1 MPVALLTGAT
11 GLIGGELCRLLVA
24 YGWGVI
30 ALVRGDTPIL
40 GNDGCSI
47 SASAY
52 TGLVPSVGQVLRMTG
67 DIAQPQCDVDPAT
80 ASKLEAQVD
89 LVIHCA
95 ASTAFNATD
104 AYYQQTNVAG
114 TAHVLALS
122 GNKPFLH
129 VSTAYVCGQRD
140 GPIAEAAC
148 APDTLFANG
157 YERSKAA
164 AEALVTQ
171 SGRPWLIARPSIVVG
186 RASDGQ
192 IRRFDSI
199 YGTFKLLA
207 EGRVNAIPATAD
219 AALNFVSVDFVAD
232 ALAKLAAGKD
242 NFSGAFVHIC
252 AGGPLPLTALLDAI
266 RSQPALKAPRLV
278 EPCDFDMDRLPKTER
293 AWFEHVLKYYLPYFQ
308 RAPEFVTDNIKRLIG
323 LQCPAIDQETLGKLI
338 GYAIAAGFVLTAT
351 PAAPAKKN
359 LQLV

>member
-24 YGWGVI
+24 HGWGVI
-30 ALVRGDTPIL
+30 VLVRGDAPIL
-40 GNDGCSI
+40 GNDGFSI
-47 SASAY
+47 SASIYA
-52 TGLVPSVGQVLRMTG
+52 GLAPSVGEVLRLTG
-67 DIAQPQCDVDPAT
+67 DIGQHGCGLEPAT
-80 ASKLEAQVD
+80 ASNLGTQID

-104 AYYQQTNVAG
+104 DYYMQTNVAG
-114 TAHVLALS
+114 TAHVLALG

-140 GPIAEAAC
+140 GPIAETAC

-164 AEALVTQ
+164 AEALVAQ

-186 RASDGQ
+186 SASNGQ

-199 YGTFKLLA
+199 YGAFKLLA
-207 EGRVNAIPATAD
+207 EGRIKVIPATAD
-219 AALNFVSVDFVAD
+219 ASLNFVPVDFVAD

-242 NFSGAFVHIC
+242 NFAGAFAHIC
-252 AGGPLPLTALLDAI
+252 ADRSLPVTALLKAI
-266 RSQPALKAPRLV
+266 RAHPALRAPGLV
-278 EPCDFDMDRLPKTER
+278 EPRDFDMNRLLKTER
-293 AWFEHVLKYYLPYFQ
+293 IWFEHVLKYYLPYFQ
-308 RAPEFVTDNIKRLIG
+308 RAPDFATDNIKRLIG
-323 LQCPAIDQETLGKLI
+323 LQCPTIDQEILGKLI
-338 GYAIAAGFVLTAT
+338 GYAIAVGFLRTAAA
-351 PAAPAKKN
+351 AAPAKNN
-359 LQLV
+359 LQLA